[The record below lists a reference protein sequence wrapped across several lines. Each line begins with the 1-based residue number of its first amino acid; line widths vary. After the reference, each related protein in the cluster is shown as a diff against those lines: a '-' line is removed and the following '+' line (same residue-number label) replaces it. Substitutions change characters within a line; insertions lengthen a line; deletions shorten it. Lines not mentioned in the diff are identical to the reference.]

1 MTDYFALLGQPRL
14 PHLDQNAIQHAF
26 RERARLLHPDANS
39 AAESEAF
46 IELNNA
52 LGALRDPRLRLQ
64 HLLVLENS
72 EPATEGL
79 GSELADLFSR
89 AAEIAHRS
97 KQEIGAAQTSAS
109 AITQSMR
116 QVKRWQISEQLGSF
130 LQELE
135 SNELEAQCDL
145 ARLNKKW
152 NNNRDAAIAEAKR
165 LQQRFTFIQ
174 RWLETL
180 RELQFQLQH

>member
-1 MTDYFALLGQPRL
+1 MTDCFALLGQPRL
-14 PHLDQNAIQHAF
+14 PHLDQDAIQQAF

-39 AAESEAF
+39 TAASEAF
-46 IELNNA
+46 TELNNA
-52 LGALRDPRLRLQ
+52 LGVLRDPRLRLQ
-64 HLLVLENS
+64 HLLALENS
-72 EPATEGL
+72 EPPTEAL
-79 GSELADLFSR
+79 GSEVADLFSR
-89 AAEIAHRS
+89 AAEIAQRAKQDTRS
-97 KQEIGAAQTSAS
+97 ARGSES

-116 QVKRWQISEQLGSF
+116 QVKRREISEQLGSF

-135 SNELEAQCDL
+135 SNELTAQCDL
-145 ARLNKKW
+145 ARLNQKW